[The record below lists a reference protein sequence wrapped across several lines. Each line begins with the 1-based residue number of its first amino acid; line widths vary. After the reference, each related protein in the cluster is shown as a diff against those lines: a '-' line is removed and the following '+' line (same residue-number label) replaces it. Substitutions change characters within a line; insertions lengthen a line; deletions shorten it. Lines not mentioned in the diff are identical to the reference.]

1 MTAFGAG
8 PRALPPSPGDHMA
21 YMPAA
26 CDDRRRRGA
35 TPDDLD
41 DTAERVWLS
50 IAERF
55 GLNTEGVRIRL
66 ENRMTEDADW
76 D

>member
-1 MTAFGAG
+1 MT
-8 PRALPPSPGDHMA
+8 
-21 YMPAA
+21 YMPAG

-35 TPDDLD
+35 TPAEPHE
-41 DTAERVWLS
+41 TAERVWLS

-55 GLNTEGVRIRL
+55 GLNTEGVRIRV
-66 ENRMTEDADW
+66 EDRMTEDADW